1 MEIPHP
7 YDKKTF
13 FIGCSYL
20 DYETVCNDEM
30 PDRWWRAYQR
40 LM

>member
-1 MEIPHP
+1 MLIPHP
-7 YDKKTF
+7 YEALNL
-13 FIGCSYL
+13 FIGCSYR
-20 DYETVCNDEM
+20 DYEMVCADEM